1 MGRKILCT
9 TGTSIAGG
17 GKSFQEADQKEEY
30 RSHIR
35 QRREDLRQKTG
46 SPEEFFRKLSA
57 ETHSLAKLKVSESD
71 EVVLLHSETL
81 DGQLCA
87 EAVKEVLENE
97 LGLHPRLVKIEGL
110 QVNNGKRFRRVGIQ
124 KLFEVLT
131 EETKGWVENPE
142 QRVIL
147 NATGGFKSVV
157 PYVTLFGLLHR
168 LEVVYIFEWSSE
180 LLRLP
185 PVPVNFDY
193 ERLAQAENALRG
205 LQQEGAMPKERFF
218 ELIPGLPYTDR
229 SWYESLLEED
239 EQGYVT
245 LSAFGSLLASSLER
259 EQSQV
264 YLSPDAHKTYSKSD
278 WTERQVWDMVL
289 SKLADPLWRMGHRH
303 TFHGT
308 DLEVYKPDRMPHRV
322 AGFLRGDRIYVCL
335 FYASHQEYERD
346 LPNRRRAEW
355 INRLAEFT
363 PWYPSSKE
371 KPPST
376 EQEVFDRCK
385 NQLEQAEQNCQQM
398 EIALRQAEQDRQ
410 QMEAA
415 CQQAKDEVA
424 RLTEENRLLKEGIQ
438 TFEENLASAKAR
450 ANQLQTQIEDLA
462 AELQSK
468 EEEMKK
474 LSQLLTEMK
483 EALAWANRPW
493 WRKLLGLPP
502 VTTRDPST

>member
-35 QRREDLRQKTG
+35 QRMEDLRPKRS

-97 LGLHPRLVKIEGL
+97 LGLRPRLVKIEGL
-110 QVNNGKRFRRVGIQ
+110 QVNNGERFRKVGIQ

-131 EETKGWVENPE
+131 EETKGWLENPE
-142 QRVIL
+142 QKAIL

-193 ERLAQAENALRG
+193 ERLAQAENALRR
-205 LQQEGAMPKERFF
+205 LQQEGVMSKERFF
-218 ELIPGLPYTDR
+218 ELILGISYTDR

-239 EQGYVT
+239 EQRYVT

-264 YLSPDAHKTYSKSD
+264 YLSPEAWKSYNESD
-278 WTERQVWDMVL
+278 RREREVWNMVL
-289 SKLADPLWRMGHRH
+289 SKLADPLWRRGHRH
-303 TFHGT
+303 TFRQS
-308 DLEVYKPDRMPHRV
+308 DLEVYKLDKRPNRV

-363 PWYPSSKE
+363 PWYPSSEE

-376 EQEVFDRCK
+376 EEELFDRCK
-385 NQLEQAEQNCQQM
+385 KQLEQAEQNCQQM
-398 EIALRQAEQDRQ
+398 EIAWRQAEQNRQ

-438 TFEENLASAKAR
+438 CFEEKLASVKAR
-450 ANQLQTQIEDLA
+450 ANRLQTQIKDLA
-462 AELQSK
+462 AQLQS
-468 EEEMKK
+468 EEKAVKK
-474 LSQLLTEMK
+474 LIQLLTEMK
-483 EALAWANRPW
+483 EAWAWANRPW

-502 VTTRDPST
+502 VTTSDPGT